1 MDRATV
7 KKAMEATV
15 QLLGRIAVPVAL
27 YDSIGVPIMT
37 AINNL
42 NIGLEALE
50 AEPDGTAEAAEAAK
64 ENADA

>member
-15 QLLGRIAVPVAL
+15 QLLGKIAVPVAL
-27 YDSIGVPIMT
+27 YDNIGVPIMT

-42 NIGLEALE
+42 HIGLEAMG
-50 AEPDGTAEAAEAAK
+50 AEPDGEAAEVRK
-64 ENADA
+64 DDAET

>member
-1 MDRATV
+1 MDRGTV

-15 QLLGRIAVPVAL
+15 QLLGKIPVPVAL
-27 YDSIGVPIMT
+27 YDSIGVPVMT

-42 NIGLEALE
+42 HIGLEALE
-50 AEPDGTAEAAEAAK
+50 AEEAEAKE